1 MLTEFVAFETAWNI
15 TDVADGTVNVIKK
28 SLLFQIHK
36 TEGVADIITA
46 IVDDFWLGANLAQ
59 LLLKRVAL
67 QNGTVIVIIMEGDHT
82 YSFFGHIILL
92 GV

>member
-1 MLTEFVAFETAWNI
+1 M
-15 TDVADGTVNVIKK
+15 ADGTVNVIKK

-36 TEGVADIITA
+36 TEGIADIIAA
-46 IVDDFWLGANLAQ
+46 IVDDLWLGANLAQ

-82 YSFFGHIILL
+82 YSFFCHKILL